1 MVQLQHHQVVVLV
14 VEDLDQALLVLE
26 HLVKVLMVVLVL
38 DQEHQLLAVAV
49 AVKVEVEVMQLLP
62 LVEVEDL
69 E

>member
-1 MVQLQHHQVVVLV
+1 MDQVVVLV

-49 AVKVEVEVMQLLP
+49 AVKEEVEVMQLLP
-62 LVEVEDL
+62 MVDLEDL

>member
-1 MVQLQHHQVVVLV
+1 MVQLQMDKVVVLV

-26 HLVKVLMVVLVL
+26 HLVKVLMVELVVEQ
-38 DQEHQLLAVAV
+38 DHQLLAVAV
-49 AVKVEVEVMQLLP
+49 AVKEEVEVMQLLP